1 MRSSRW
7 SSHGHSALRPVALV
21 LALFA
26 VYTVALGTHATR
38 GSRLTPAQAHVLLTA
53 DSIVGDRDLD
63 LRDQYRRRA
72 WEGFYGGGLVPT
84 ARPDKA
90 GRLLEP
96 QGVGLPLLLA
106 PAYHAAGATGA
117 RLLCALLMAI
127 AFACAAALARRIAPD
142 P

>member
-7 SSHGHSALRPVALV
+7 SSHGNSALRPVALV

-53 DSIVGDRDLD
+53 DSIVGARDLD
-63 LRDQYRRRA
+63 LRDQYRHRS
-72 WEGFYGGGLVPT
+72 WTNFYGGELGAT
-84 ARPDKA
+84 ATRDQA
-90 GRLLEP
+90 GGILEP

-117 RLLCALLMAI
+117 RLLCALLMA
-127 AFACAAALARRIAPD
+127 
-142 P
+142 